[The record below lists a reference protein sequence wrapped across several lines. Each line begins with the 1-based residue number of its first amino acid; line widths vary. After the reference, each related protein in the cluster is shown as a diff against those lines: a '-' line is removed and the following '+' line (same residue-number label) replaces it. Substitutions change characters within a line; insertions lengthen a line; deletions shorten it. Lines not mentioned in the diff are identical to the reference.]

1 MPRSQQKLTF
11 AELRV
16 GVFMLVA
23 LVVTAFVILN
33 SSGSFNFFEKK
44 MHLKAR
50 FVAADGLHPG
60 GEVQLAGVSIGK
72 VDDVIFLPPDM
83 PNGDRIEATL
93 TIVKT
98 LDKKPIS
105 ELIRTDS
112 VAQLVATSVLGND
125 KMINITP
132 GSSKGE
138 PITENAVLQ
147 SSAAISMNQLTE
159 TGNELLAQIN
169 KMAVPATEILDKA
182 NNGRGTMGRLLN
194 DESLYNNLD
203 ATVRELKRSVDL
215 INSGKGSAGKLLNDP
230 TVYNNLNKT
239 VSQLQAIS
247 NDLRAG
253 RGSAGKFLNDEA
265 LYSETRSAVAE
276 LRVSAQKISQIADDV
291 KAITADLNA
300 GRGSAG
306 RLLKD
311 DKLYND
317 TQEAVTRFNST
328 AAKLDAILAD
338 ARAGRGSLGKILT
351 DETLYNNVSV
361 ASNNIATF
369 TGNANVLIDDFRK
382 NPKKYLTIQLKIF

>member
-33 SSGSFNFFEKK
+33 SSGNFNFFEKK

-50 FVAADGLHPG
+50 FIAADGLHSG
-60 GEVQLAGVSIGK
+60 AEVQLAGVSIGK
-72 VDDVIFLPPDM
+72 VDDVVFLPPDM
-83 PNGDRIEATL
+83 PNGERIEATMSV
-93 TIVKT
+93 VKT

-105 ELIRTDS
+105 DLIRSDS
-112 VAQLVATSVLGND
+112 VAQLVTTSVLGND

-132 GSSKGE
+132 GTSKGE

-147 SSAAISMNQLTE
+147 SNAAISMNQLTE

-182 NNGRGTMGRLLN
+182 NGGQGTIGRLVN
-194 DESLYNNLD
+194 DESLYTNLD
-203 ATVRELKRSVDL
+203 TTVRELKATVDR
-215 INSGKGSAGKLLNDP
+215 INTGKGSAGKLLNDP
-230 TVYNNLNKT
+230 TLYNNLNKT
-239 VSQLQAIS
+239 VEQLQAIS
-247 NDLRAG
+247 TDIRAG
-253 RGSAGKFLNDEA
+253 RGSAGKFLNDEQ
-265 LYSETRSAVAE
+265 LYNETRAAVAE
-276 LRVSAQKISQIADDV
+276 LRVSAEKISQIADDV
-291 KAITADLNA
+291 KVITGDLNA

-306 RLLKD
+306 KLLKD
-311 DKLYND
+311 EKLYND
-317 TQEAVTRFNST
+317 SQEAVARFNSM
-328 AAKLDAILAD
+328 AAKFDAILGD

-361 ASNNIATF
+361 ASGNIANF

>member
-33 SSGSFNFFEKK
+33 SSGNFNFFEKK

-50 FVAADGLHPG
+50 FIAADGLHSG
-60 GEVQLAGVSIGK
+60 AEVQLAGVSIGK
-72 VDDVIFLPPDM
+72 VDDVVFLPPDM
-83 PNGDRIEATL
+83 PNGERIEATMSV
-93 TIVKT
+93 VKT

-105 ELIRTDS
+105 ELIRSDS
-112 VAQLVATSVLGND
+112 VAQLVTTSVLGND

-138 PITENAVLQ
+138 PISENAVLQ
-147 SSAAISMNQLTE
+147 SNAAISMNQLTE

-182 NNGRGTMGRLLN
+182 NGGQGTIGRLVN
-194 DESLYNNLD
+194 DESLYTNLD
-203 ATVRELKRSVDL
+203 ATVRELKATVDR
-215 INSGKGSAGKLLNDP
+215 INTGNGSAGKLLNDP
-230 TVYNNLNKT
+230 TLYNNLNKT
-239 VSQLQAIS
+239 VEQLQAIS
-247 NDLRAG
+247 TDIRAG
-253 RGSAGKFLNDEA
+253 RGSAGKFLNDEQ
-265 LYSETRSAVAE
+265 LYSETRAAVAE
-276 LRVSAQKISQIADDV
+276 LRVSAEKISQIADDV
-291 KAITADLNA
+291 KVITGDLNA

-306 RLLKD
+306 KLLKD
-311 DKLYND
+311 EKLYND
-317 TQEAVTRFNST
+317 SQEAVARFNSM
-328 AAKLDAILAD
+328 AAKFDAILGD

-361 ASNNIATF
+361 ASGNIANF

>member
-11 AELRV
+11 AEVRV

-23 LVVTAFVILN
+23 LVVTGFVILN
-33 SSGSFNFFEKK
+33 SSGNFNFFEKK

-60 GEVQLAGVSIGK
+60 GDVQLAGVSIGK
-72 VDDVIFLPPDM
+72 VDDVVFLPPDM
-83 PNGDRIEATL
+83 PNGERIEATMS
-93 TIVKT
+93 VVRS

-105 ELIRTDS
+105 DLIRSDS
-112 VAQLVATSVLGND
+112 VAQLVTTSVLGND

-132 GSSKGE
+132 GSSKGS
-138 PITENAVLQ
+138 PIEENAVLQ
-147 SSAAISMNQLTE
+147 SNAAISMNQLTE

-182 NNGRGTMGRLLN
+182 NRGEGTIGRMVN
-194 DESLYNNLD
+194 DESLYTSLD
-203 ATVRELKRSVDL
+203 ATVRDLKATVDR
-215 INSGKGSAGKLLNDP
+215 INTGKGSAGKLINDP
-230 TVYNNLNKT
+230 TLYNNLNKT
-239 VSQLQAIS
+239 VEQLQAIS
-247 NDLRAG
+247 TDIRAG
-253 RGSAGKFLNDEA
+253 RGSAGKFLNDEQ
-265 LYSETRSAVAE
+265 LYNETRSAVAE

-291 KAITADLNA
+291 KAITTDLNA

-317 TQEAVTRFNST
+317 SQEAVMRFNSL
-328 AAKLDAILAD
+328 AVKLDAILGD
-338 ARAGRGSLGKILT
+338 ARAGRGSLGKILN

-361 ASNNIATF
+361 ASGNIANF